1 MKKIAFLLLLLPL
14 IFSCKKETRTPGEK
28 ISADRLIR
36 HVQVLSSDSF
46 LGRQPASPGGEYT
59 CEYIREQFADMG
71 IVPGNGD
78 SYYQEVPMVS
88 ITAFDMSPMR
98 LSSGKGRLELRY
110 GSDFVAGSRQ
120 VRDAIDIKGS
130 EMVFAGF
137 GIVAPEY
144 DWNDYE
150 GLDVKGKTVIV
161 LVNDPGFGPGNEDIF
176 RDEAMTYYGRWS
188 YKYEEAA
195 RQGAAAVL
203 IIHETEPASYGWQVV
218 ENSWSGTQLY
228 LFSPD
233 SNRGSLQAE
242 AWISLDAAHRLFA
255 AAGMEGYDFRSEA
268 KKRSFRSFELPMT
281 MDLSFRNKISTSS
294 SNNVIG
300 LIRGQSRPDE
310 YIVYTAHWDHLGVG
324 KSYDGDSIYNGAVD
338 NATGVAAVLEI
349 GRTFAES
356 GKAPDRSI
364 VLLLVTGEESGL
376 LGSLHYAENPV
387 YPPEKTVANINM
399 DALYPFARWKDVTVV
414 GFGQSEMDDIAD
426 TVAQHMGRYVQANPH
441 PEAGYFFRSDHFN
454 FAKIGVPA
462 FYAKGSSEDME
473 KGKAFGEKVYRY
485 YRDSLYHRVTDEYDP
500 ERWNPDGFAA
510 EAGFMYRMGR
520 ALAFSDFWPQWKPGS
535 EFREIREKSR
545 AR

>member
-1 MKKIAFLLLLLPL
+1 MKNILILALLTALL
-14 IFSCKKETRTPGEK
+14 FSCKKQGPGTSKK
-28 ISADRLIR
+28 ISSDRLIQ
-36 HVQVLSSDSF
+36 HVQVLASDSF
-46 LGRQPASPGGEYT
+46 MGRQPASPGGRYT
-59 CEYIREQFADMG
+59 TEYIREQLAEMG
-71 IVPGNGD
+71 ILPGNGD
-78 SYYQEVPMVS
+78 RYYQEVPMVS
-88 ITAFDMSPMR
+88 ITAVDISPMR
-98 LSSGKGRLELRY
+98 IHSGKGTLELNY
-110 GSDFVAGSRQ
+110 GSDFVAGGRQ
-120 VRDAIDIKGS
+120 VREAVDIRGS
-130 EMVFAGF
+130 ELVFAGF

-150 GLDVKGKTVIV
+150 GLDVKGKTVVV

-203 IIHETEPASYGWQVV
+203 IIHETEPASYGWPVV

-233 SNRGSLQAE
+233 SNRGSLDAE
-242 AWISLDAAHRLFA
+242 AWISLDAAKRLFA

-268 KKRSFRSFELPMT
+268 KKRSFRSFALPMT
-281 MDLSFRNKISTSS
+281 MDLSFRNEITTSS
-294 SNNVIG
+294 SDNVIG
-300 LIRGQSRPDE
+300 LIRGSKRPDE

-324 KSYDGDSIYNGAVD
+324 KAYNGDSIYNGAVD
-338 NATGVAAVLEI
+338 NATGVATVLEI

-356 GKAPDRSI
+356 EKAPDRSI

-376 LGSLHYAENPV
+376 LGSLHYAQNPI
-387 YPPEKTVANINM
+387 YPPAQTVANINM

-414 GFGQSEMDDIAD
+414 GYGQSEMDDIAD
-426 TVAQHMGRYVQANPH
+426 TVAGNMGRYVQANPH

-473 KGKAFGEKVYRY
+473 KGKAFGEKIFRY
-485 YRDSLYHRVTDEYDP
+485 YRDSLYHQVTDEYDP
-500 ERWNPDGFAA
+500 QRWNPEGFAA
-510 EAGFMYRMGR
+510 EVEFMYRMGR
-520 ALAFSDFWPQWKPGS
+520 ALAFSDFWPEWKPGS

-545 AR
+545 TR

>member
-1 MKKIAFLLLLLPL
+1 MRRRA
-14 IFSCKKETRTPGEK
+14 ETREFRPV
-28 ISADRLIR
+28 S
-36 HVQVLSSDSF
+36 
-46 LGRQPASPGGEYT
+46 LGVTTG
-59 CEYIREQFADMG
+59 F
-71 IVPGNGD
+71 
-78 SYYQEVPMVS
+78 
-88 ITAFDMSPMR
+88 
-98 LSSGKGRLELRY
+98 ELRAEVQHRNTGNVLGILP
-110 GSDFVAGSRQ
+110 GSDPVLRHQ
-120 VRDAIDIKGS
+120 YV
-130 EMVFAGF
+130 VF
-137 GIVAPEY
+137 
-144 DWNDYE
+144 
-150 GLDVKGKTVIV
+150 
-161 LVNDPGFGPGNEDIF
+161 
-176 RDEAMTYYGRWS
+176 
-188 YKYEEAA
+188 
-195 RQGAAAVL
+195 
-203 IIHETEPASYGWQVV
+203 
-218 ENSWSGTQLY
+218 
-228 LFSPD
+228 
-233 SNRGSLQAE
+233 
-242 AWISLDAAHRLFA
+242 
-255 AAGMEGYDFRSEA
+255 
-268 KKRSFRSFELPMT
+268 
-281 MDLSFRNKISTSS
+281 
-294 SNNVIG
+294 
-300 LIRGQSRPDE
+300 
-310 YIVYTAHWDHLGVG
+310 TAHHDHLGLAAARDA
-324 KSYDGDSIYNGAVD
+324 DGDHIYNGAVD